1 MEPSTI
7 GLLALFCGSSL
18 RLAMPMMLGAIGELV
33 SERAGV
39 LNLSVEGMMLFGAF
53 AGAMG
58 SLTTGSPV
66 LGLCIAMVSVIPLA
80 LLQAWLS
87 NTLHANQIVS
97 GIGINVLVL
106 GGTTI
111 AYRELLGSRSR
122 VQIPGL
128 DKWSPP
134 VLGDIP
140 VIGPAIF
147 QQTWLLYVAFAIV
160 VGVALVMRYTALGLS
175 IHAAGVEPIALDK
188 SGGSVLRVRYGAVV
202 FAGVTSALGGAFLS
216 LGDIHTFTEGMTSGA
231 GYLALV
237 GVIFGNWKVGR
248 TVLAC
253 LFFGAAT
260 ALQFQLPAMGIE
272 VPNALL
278 IMLPYVMALLA
289 VAGLVGRQSPPP
301 ALTLPYLR

>member
-1 MEPSTI
+1 MHPTPL
-7 GLLALFCGSSL
+7 GLFALFIGSAV
-18 RLAMPMMLGAIGELV
+18 RLSMPMMLGAIGELV

-58 SLTTGSPV
+58 SLATGSPV
-66 LGLCIAMVSVIPLA
+66 AGLAIALVSVIPLA

-87 NTLHANQIVS
+87 NTLRANQIVS
-97 GIGINVLVL
+97 GIGLNVLVL
-106 GGTTI
+106 GATTI

-134 VLGDIP
+134 LLGDVP
-140 VIGPAIF
+140 VLGPAIF
-147 QQTWLLYVAFAIV
+147 QQTWLVYVAFAIAIV
-160 VGVALVMRYTALGLS
+160 VALVMRYTSLGLS
-175 IHAAGVEPIALDK
+175 IHAAGAEPRALDK
-188 SGGSVLRVRYGAVV
+188 SGGSVMGVRYGAVV
-202 FAGVTSALGGAFLS
+202 FTGMTSALGGAFLS

-237 GVIFGNWKVGR
+237 GVIFGNWQVGR

-272 VPNALL
+272 VPNFLL

-289 VAGLVGRQSPPP
+289 VAGLVGRQTPP
-301 ALTLPYLR
+301 AFLTLPYLR